1 MSDQDLDL
9 DLEDSIVPTPEAVYH
24 TLAGQDADLA
34 SRDKVLFR
42 WNQSFWEAQDAEKEE
57 SKAFSWLKQNYEDKA
72 TPRLAASCVAAAV
85 MGARPLPGGDSQ
97 NVVLPLKNG
106 YLLIDGASGELELTD
121 PAKDAGLTYLID
133 ASFDPNAD
141 APLFHQFLEEVLPD
155 PETRGWV
162 QEYAGYSLL
171 NDCRFQTAV
180 FFVGSGANGKTTL
193 AEIISKLHRRTVSM
207 QLNQLGGFKLSP
219 LLDASLVVV
228 DETPQ
233 RIDEQALKSLV
244 SGGLC
249 QVDRKYR
256 DPISFHPTA
265 KWVILGNALPAV
277 SDQSHGFWRRMPVVP
292 FGRQF
297 DPEEQDPALV
307 QKIISRE
314 LPGVL
319 RWAVAGLVRLVR
331 RGQFP
336 PQSEEMVQAQAAGQ
350 KESNSVLAWWKD
362 DRAEF
367 DPDFETPR
375 QSVYTDYKIWCNDFG
390 MSPMGIEKFWSRLKQ
405 TVGGHVAESTMRK
418 IDGQAVRVVP
428 VRLLVDPTRSTQ
440 KKVISGRW

>member
-1 MSDQDLDL
+1 MSDKGDL
-9 DLEDSIVPTPEAVYH
+9 DLEDSVVPTPEAVYH
-24 TLAGQDADLA
+24 TLAGQDANLA

-42 WNQSFWEAQDAEKEE
+42 WNQSFWEVQDAEREE

-85 MGARPLPGGDSQ
+85 MGARPLPVADSQ
-97 NVVLPLKNG
+97 NVVLPIKNG
-106 YLLIDGASGELELTD
+106 YLQIDTESGELSLTD
-121 PAKDAGLTYLID
+121 PEKSAGLTYLID
-133 ASFDPNAD
+133 ASFDPNTD
-141 APLFHQFLEEVLPD
+141 APLFHKFLEEVLPD

-162 QEYAGYSLL
+162 QEYAGYTLL
-171 NDCRFQTAV
+171 NDCRFQTAA

-193 AEIISKLHRRTVSM
+193 AEIISNLHRRVVSM
-207 QLNQLGGFKLSP
+207 QLNALSGFKLSP

-256 DPISFHPTA
+256 DPISFHPSA
-265 KWVILGNALPAV
+265 KWIILGNAVPAI

-297 DPEEQDPALV
+297 DPEEQDPTLV
-307 QKIISRE
+307 HKITLAE
-314 LPGVL
+314 LSGVL
-319 RWAVAGLVRLVR
+319 NWAVAGLVRLVR

-336 PQSEEMVQAQAAGQ
+336 QQSEAMLQAQGEGQ
-350 KESNSVLAWWKD
+350 KESNSVLAWWRD
-362 DRAEF
+362 DRAEI

-375 QSVYTDYKIWCNDFG
+375 QALYSDYKIWCSDNG
-390 MSPMGIEKFWSRLKQ
+390 MAPLGVERFWNRLKMLAGAEAVEA
-405 TVGGHVAESTMRK
+405 TVRK
-418 IDGQAVRVVP
+418 IHGQATRVVP
-428 VRLLVDPTRSTQ
+428 LRLLADPTRSTQ
-440 KKVISGRW
+440 KKVINGRW

>member
-9 DLEDSIVPTPEAVYH
+9 EDSVVPTPECVYH
-24 TLAGQDADLA
+24 TAAGQDANLA

-42 WNQSFWEAQDAEKEE
+42 WNGSFWEAQDAEKEE

-72 TPRLAASCVAAAV
+72 TPRLATSCVAAAV
-85 MGARPLPGGDSQ
+85 MGARPLPVGDSQ

-121 PAKDAGLTYLID
+121 PTKEAGLTYLIN
-133 ASFDPNAD
+133 ANFDPVAD
-141 APLFHQFLEEVLPD
+141 APLFNKFLEEVLPD
-155 PETRGWV
+155 PETREWV
-162 QEYAGYSLL
+162 QEYMGYTLL

-180 FFVGSGANGKTTL
+180 FLVGSGANGKTTL
-193 AEIISKLHRRTVSM
+193 AEIVAALHRSVVSM
-207 QLNQLGGFKLSP
+207 QLNALSGFKLSP

-228 DETPQ
+228 DETPS

-256 DPISFHPTA
+256 DPISFHPSA
-265 KWVILGNALPAV
+265 KWVILGNAVPAI
-277 SDQSHGFWRRMPVVP
+277 SDQSHGFWRRMPIVP
-292 FGRQF
+292 FTRQF
-297 DPEEQDPALV
+297 DPDEQDPTLV
-307 QKIISRE
+307 NKITTNEMS
-314 LPGVL
+314 GVL
-319 RWAVAGLVRLVR
+319 NWAVAGLVRLVR

-336 PQSEEMVQAQAAGQ
+336 PQSEEMLKAQGEGQ
-350 KESNSVLAWWKD
+350 KESNSVLAWWRD
-362 DRAEF
+362 DRAEI
-367 DPDFETPR
+367 DPAFETPR
-375 QSVYTDYKIWCNDFG
+375 QAVYSDYKTWCNDNG
-390 MSPMGIEKFWSRLKQ
+390 MSPLGVERFWNRLKQ
-405 TVGGHVAESTMRK
+405 LAGQEAVEATVRK